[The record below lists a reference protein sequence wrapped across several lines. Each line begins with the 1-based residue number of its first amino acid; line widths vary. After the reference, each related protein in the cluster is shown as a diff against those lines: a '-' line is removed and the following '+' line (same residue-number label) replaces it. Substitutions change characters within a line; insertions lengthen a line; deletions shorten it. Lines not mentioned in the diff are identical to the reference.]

1 MPRNLAPHDKQ
12 LPKESS
18 DFDLINLMWRD
29 VTRGVAE
36 DPNCLV
42 ACHTTGILKML
53 QGMSEELEVIER
65 ALEQY
70 LETKRQFFP
79 RFYFI
84 SNDIL
89 LEILGCSKNPPE
101 VGRYFLHFRIFLS
114 GSAFLSVRLFI

>member
-1 MPRNLAPHDKQ
+1 M
-12 LPKESS
+12 PKESA

-29 VTRGVAE
+29 VTVGVAK

-42 ACHTTGILKML
+42 ACHAAGILKML

-70 LETKRQFFP
+70 LETKRQIFP

-101 VGRYFLHFRIFLS
+101 VLG
-114 GSAFLSVRLFI
+114 

>member
-1 MPRNLAPHDKQ
+1 
-12 LPKESS
+12 
-18 DFDLINLMWRD
+18 MWRD

-42 ACHTTGILKML
+42 SCHTTGILKVL
-53 QGMSEELEVIER
+53 QGMSGELEVIER

-101 VGRYFLHFRIFLS
+101 VRKMKSSREDDDDMRRLTHILKERRTVGTDYEID
-114 GSAFLSVRLFI
+114 AFNSWTKALCP

>member
-1 MPRNLAPHDKQ
+1 
-12 LPKESS
+12 
-18 DFDLINLMWRD
+18 MWRD

-36 DPNCLV
+36 NPNCLV

-70 LETKRQFFP
+70 LETKRQIFP

-101 VGRYFLHFRIFLS
+101 VSKEDACLDELPIVDLGFILYLWFLS
-114 GSAFLSVRLFI
+114 I